1 MERLR
6 ALDDGA
12 AREAYWQLQL
22 PETCAR
28 FAPHLPEVQQQQ
40 QQQIGTV
47 TTPVTPCTDLFL

>member
-28 FAPHLPEVQQQQ
+28 FAPYLPEVQRQR
-40 QQQIGTV
+40 T
-47 TTPVTPCTDLFL
+47 

>member
-6 ALDDGA
+6 VLDDGA

-22 PETCAR
+22 PETCAC

-40 QQQIGTV
+40 QIVANRDHSGF
-47 TTPVTPCTDLFL
+47 PLY